1 MCFKETEMVNM
12 WIVLLMNAIYSIFL
26 FSSLHGTYLI
36 LSYFHLKTAVWQ
48 VRFTPRFIQ
57 LIFSSMLEV
66 LEKGPFATRNVSDFL
81 WGYEDPLI
89 KMARDIMPPENRLP
103 TDYFGFFYGVGV
115 FKLIGLAK
123 LYLNSSKILEVPPLE
138 DLSRNSNRRFR

>member
-1 MCFKETEMVNM
+1 
-12 WIVLLMNAIYSIFL
+12 
-26 FSSLHGTYLI
+26 
-36 LSYFHLKTAVWQ
+36 
-48 VRFTPRFIQ
+48 
-57 LIFSSMLEV
+57 MLEV

-115 FKLIGLAK
+115 IKLIGLAK
-123 LYLNSSKILEVPPLE
+123 L
-138 DLSRNSNRRFR
+138 